1 MPSVE
6 CYNAMVL
13 QNGLQEFVIGVDCTG
28 IVTSIRIEEAG
39 RAYSALVIGKT
50 RVQVPCKDQL
60 ISIRE
65 GGQSAIQKLE
75 PGTSSFFGVCVCWD
89 DTQTGMHKRH
99 RALVPVETNECVEG
113 VQHEVR
119 SNQCVQHGTWRYEC
133 MQQLHRTYTVVRR
146 TRSNANL
153 ADSRRGCFCHLVSV
167 RITIWTC

>member
-60 ISIRE
+60 IPIRE

-75 PGTSSFFGVCVCWD
+75 PGTSSFFGVCV
-89 DTQTGMHKRH
+89 GMICKLVCVGDGMSLNILQRVLP
-99 RALVPVETNECVEG
+99 RAL
-113 VQHEVR
+113 
-119 SNQCVQHGTWRYEC
+119 Y
-133 MQQLHRTYTVVRR
+133 
-146 TRSNANL
+146 
-153 ADSRRGCFCHLVSV
+153 SV
-167 RITIWTC
+167 NILQELPLDIWAEPTPSGSLPSAACARIPKFKRKKKVA